1 MSEWKKVKIGDICK
15 IEKGST
21 GIASATPGKYP
32 LVVTAAERKT
42 CSTYQ
47 FDTEAVCI
55 PLVSSSGHGKKSLNN
70 VHYQQ
75 GKFALGTILAAVIPN
90 NPDELS
96 ARYLHQYLL
105 FYKDT
110 LLVPLMKG
118 AANVSLSMKDIAKV
132 EIPLPPIEEQQK
144 FAELFVSLQNKN
156 KEILNE
162 FENQTE
168 YAKQLRQNILQ
179 DAIEGKLTTEWR
191 KSHPVQK
198 GNPDF
203 DSEALF
209 EKIQEE
215 KCHMDSELR
224 CKSKKQKEFTKIT
237 DEEKQFAIP
246 NGWKWVR
253 LGEIFNIISA
263 RRVHQSDWKKE
274 GIPFYRAREIA
285 KLSKDGIVKNELFIS
300 EDLFKKL
307 SLNGIPQKGD
317 LMISAVGTLGKSYVV
332 KATDKFYYKDASVI
346 CIENF
351 ITNSWYIKTFM
362 DSEFMHKQIK
372 NNSKGSVVDTLTIIR
387 MNQYLITLPPLAEQK
402 EIVTRVESLLKTVD
416 ELENQIQNR
425 QTLAKQLMQGILK
438 DAFEER

>member
-42 CSTYQ
+42 CSTFQ

-90 NPDELS
+90 NPNELS

-105 FYKDT
+105 FYKDS
-110 LLVPLMKG
+110 LLVTLMKG

-144 FAELFVSLQNKN
+144 LAELFVSLQTKN

-162 FENQTE
+162 FENHTE
-168 YAKQLRQNILQ
+168 YTKLLRQNILQ
-179 DAIEGKLTTEWR
+179 DAIEGKLTAVWR
-191 KSHPVQK
+191 KSHPVQQ
-198 GNPDF
+198 GNADF

-215 KCHMDSELR
+215 KLGNAFPSLQPAKLSFATPSAGDTPATPPKCHTDSELR
-224 CKSKKQKEFTKIT
+224 CKSKKQKEFKKIT
-237 DEEKQFAIP
+237 DEEKTFEIP
-246 NGWKWVR
+246 NSWKWVR
-253 LGEIFNIISA
+253 LGEIFFHKTGKTLNESKQSGNII
-263 RRVHQSDWKKE
+263 KKYITTSNLYWNTFDFNKIKE
-274 GIPFYRAREIA
+274 MPFTKDEIE
-285 KLSKDGIVKNELFIS
+285 KYSVK
-300 EDLFKKL
+300 
-307 SLNGIPQKGD
+307 KGD
-317 LMISAVGTLGKSYVV
+317 LLVCEGGDVGRSAIWNYDYSVCYQNHIHRLRSYFPLII
-332 KATDKFYYKDASVI
+332 KFYYYIFYLYKFSG
-346 CIENF
+346 F
-351 ITNSWYIKTFM
+351 I
-362 DSEFMHKQIK
+362 
-372 NNSKGSVVDTLTIIR
+372 NSKAKG
-387 MNQYLITLPPLAEQK
+387 MG
-402 EIVTRVESLLKTVD
+402 
-416 ELENQIQNR
+416 IQGLNR
-425 QTLAKQLMQGILK
+425 LY
-438 DAFEER
+438 